1 MRSLCPGRGVPFIY
15 SWCAT
20 CSGASPS
27 RRALASLLGVNP
39 NTIQKAC
46 ALLEEEGIIASHTG
60 AKSVVTADETVR
72 RRLTEELLEYDA
84 STLVRGLRQMGI
96 TRAQAVELVERL
108 WDQEERV

>member
-1 MRSLCPGRGVPFIY
+1 MQRGIAAGTIRPGDEL
-15 SWCAT
+15 
-20 CSGASPS
+20 PS
-27 RRALASLLGVNP
+27 RRALAALLGVNP

-108 WDQEERV
+108 WDQEESV